1 MKYPKSTILNQPEL
15 IEQHSFTKSLIFKLK
30 STVLIG
36 FRGLKNLQH
45 NPTKFQ
51 FDSKI
56 IDQPII
62 AFSESELWNPND
74 TKENWILTAGK
85 IQNLRI
91 AAQKINGLEIKA
103 NETFSFWKHIGNP
116 NFGQGYVVGRE
127 IKEGC
132 IVPTIA
138 GGLCQLSN
146 ALYDA
151 ALNANFEIVE
161 RHKHTKVI
169 QGSLAEKD
177 RDATV
182 KWNYIDLRFRST
194 YDFRIETELT
204 STHLI
209 VRYKS
214 ENKDLKL
221 SKSIDSKLAFNFLN
235 DCYSCGNENCHQH
248 EDQSHKKQEIRTT
261 TYILDEK
268 WSEYDEY
275 ISKNINEND
284 RFIFSMKKNF
294 FVKTNRYDWSFSTRK
309 NSRATLFSGIFRALK
324 LRFSK
329 NKNPF
334 ELSLQ
339 LDEKIANSVSKLIP
353 IESTHLV
360 ISQNLLPFLSKN
372 GMLGG
377 RTFDVLMTR
386 LPIETLHERLD
397 YSHFIYPESKTL
409 KDFRASDELINL
421 ENFALNKAEKII
433 SPHADIQEMFKNKI
447 IKLDWNFE
455 QSLIQNRGN
464 KILFPASAVG
474 RKGAYEMR
482 KLAKE
487 LNLKLVI
494 LGRNLEMDNF
504 WDDVEI
510 EKFDGNFAEIGLII
524 YPTIIENQP
533 RQLLKA
539 LSYGIPIIT
548 TTACGL
554 QESKNVK
561 VVKLNDYNSMKK
573 EVENYL
579 SIGKISSAPHSDQDP
594 S

>member
-1 MKYPKSTILNQPEL
+1 MKLIWLFFVIFNEYPKSTILNQPEL

-36 FRGLKNLQH
+36 LRGLKNLQH

-209 VRYKS
+209 VRYK
-214 ENKDLKL
+214 K
-221 SKSIDSKLAFNFLN
+221 
-235 DCYSCGNENCHQH
+235 
-248 EDQSHKKQEIRTT
+248 
-261 TYILDEK
+261 
-268 WSEYDEY
+268 
-275 ISKNINEND
+275 
-284 RFIFSMKKNF
+284 
-294 FVKTNRYDWSFSTRK
+294 
-309 NSRATLFSGIFRALK
+309 
-324 LRFSK
+324 
-329 NKNPF
+329 
-334 ELSLQ
+334 
-339 LDEKIANSVSKLIP
+339 
-353 IESTHLV
+353 
-360 ISQNLLPFLSKN
+360 
-372 GMLGG
+372 
-377 RTFDVLMTR
+377 
-386 LPIETLHERLD
+386 
-397 YSHFIYPESKTL
+397 
-409 KDFRASDELINL
+409 
-421 ENFALNKAEKII
+421 
-433 SPHADIQEMFKNKI
+433 
-447 IKLDWNFE
+447 
-455 QSLIQNRGN
+455 
-464 KILFPASAVG
+464 
-474 RKGAYEMR
+474 
-482 KLAKE
+482 
-487 LNLKLVI
+487 
-494 LGRNLEMDNF
+494 
-504 WDDVEI
+504 
-510 EKFDGNFAEIGLII
+510 
-524 YPTIIENQP
+524 
-533 RQLLKA
+533 
-539 LSYGIPIIT
+539 
-548 TTACGL
+548 
-554 QESKNVK
+554 
-561 VVKLNDYNSMKK
+561 
-573 EVENYL
+573 
-579 SIGKISSAPHSDQDP
+579 
-594 S
+594 

>member
-1 MKYPKSTILNQPEL
+1 M
-15 IEQHSFTKSLIFKLK
+15 
-30 STVLIG
+30 
-36 FRGLKNLQH
+36 
-45 NPTKFQ
+45 
-51 FDSKI
+51 
-56 IDQPII
+56 
-62 AFSESELWNPND
+62 
-74 TKENWILTAGK
+74 
-85 IQNLRI
+85 
-91 AAQKINGLEIKA
+91 
-103 NETFSFWKHIGNP
+103 
-116 NFGQGYVVGRE
+116 
-127 IKEGC
+127 
-132 IVPTIA
+132 
-138 GGLCQLSN
+138 
-146 ALYDA
+146 
-151 ALNANFEIVE
+151 
-161 RHKHTKVI
+161 
-169 QGSLAEKD
+169 
-177 RDATV
+177 
-182 KWNYIDLRFRST
+182 
-194 YDFRIETELT
+194 
-204 STHLI
+204 
-209 VRYKS
+209 
-214 ENKDLKL
+214 
-221 SKSIDSKLAFNFLN
+221 
-235 DCYSCGNENCHQH
+235 
-248 EDQSHKKQEIRTT
+248 
-261 TYILDEK
+261 DEK
-268 WSEYDEY
+268 WPEYDEY
-275 ISKNINEND
+275 ISKNINDND
-284 RFIFSMKKNF
+284 SFIFSMKKNF

-309 NSRATLFSGIFRALK
+309 NTRTTLFSGIFRALK

-339 LDEKIANSVSKLIP
+339 LDEKIANSASKLIP

-421 ENFALNKAEKII
+421 ENFALNKADKII
-433 SPHADIQEMFKNKI
+433 TPHTDIQEMFKNKI

-455 QSLIQNRGN
+455 QSLTQNRGN

-487 LNLKLVI
+487 LNLKLTI

-504 WDDVEI
+504 WQNIQI
-510 EKFDGNFAEIGLII
+510 EKFSGNYDEIGLII

-554 QESKNVK
+554 KESENVN
-561 VVKLNDYNSMKK
+561 VVKLNDYNSLKN

-579 SIGKISSAPHSDQDP
+579 SIGKFSSAPHSDQDP